1 MLRNARLAACAICA
15 CMVLSACNDSYKV
28 THSVVSSAEETA
40 KSVKATEGN
49 LFAVTYDNS
58 KLVNLSF
65 TNLGID
71 FQKPLL
77 SYTFTSPYGA
87 RWGRMH
93 KGVDLAVAEGTSV
106 YAAED
111 GTIYNV
117 SHSSSGYGNCIIVY
131 HGKQGGIDYYTRY
144 AHLLDTLNAYVGKQV
159 KQGEKIALSGNT
171 GNSTGPHLHFEI
183 LENLNAVDP
192 TKYLDF

>member
-1 MLRNARLAACAICA
+1 MLRNARLVACAICA

-28 THSVVSSAEETA
+28 THSVISSAEETA
-40 KSVKATEGN
+40 KSVETEGN

-77 SYTFTSPYGA
+77 NYTFTSPYGA

-93 KGVDLAVAEGTSV
+93 RGVDLAVAEGTSV

-131 HGKQGGIDYYTRY
+131 HGEQGGIDYYTRY
-144 AHLLDTLNAYVGKQV
+144 AHLSDTLDVYVGKQV

>member
-15 CMVLSACNDSYKV
+15 CMILSACNDSYKV
-28 THSVVSSAEETA
+28 THSVVSSVEETA

-87 RWGRMH
+87 RWGRMQ

-111 GTIYNV
+111 GSIYNV
-117 SHSSSGYGNCIIVY
+117 SHSSSGYGICIIVY
-131 HGKQGGIDYYTRY
+131 HG
-144 AHLLDTLNAYVGKQV
+144 
-159 KQGEKIALSGNT
+159 
-171 GNSTGPHLHFEI
+171 
-183 LENLNAVDP
+183 
-192 TKYLDF
+192 

>member
-1 MLRNARLAACAICA
+1 MLKNVRLIVSAICM
-15 CMVLSACNDSYKV
+15 CMVLSACNDTYKV
-28 THSVVSSAEETA
+28 THSVISSAEETT
-40 KSVKATEGN
+40 KPPEINKGN

-65 TNLGID
+65 TNIGID

-77 SYTFTSPYGA
+77 SYTFTSPYGT

-93 KGVDLAVAEGTSV
+93 KGVDLAVAEGTPV
-106 YAAED
+106 YAAEV
-111 GTIYNV
+111 GTVYNV

-131 HGKQGGIDYYTRY
+131 HGEQGGIEYYTRY
-144 AHLLDTLNAYVGKQV
+144 AHLSDTLDAYVGKQV
-159 KQGEKIALSGNT
+159 KRGEKIALSGNT

-192 TKYLDF
+192 TNFLDF

>member
-1 MLRNARLAACAICA
+1 
-15 CMVLSACNDSYKV
+15 
-28 THSVVSSAEETA
+28 
-40 KSVKATEGN
+40 
-49 LFAVTYDNS
+49 
-58 KLVNLSF
+58 
-65 TNLGID
+65 
-71 FQKPLL
+71 
-77 SYTFTSPYGA
+77 
-87 RWGRMH
+87 MH

-117 SHSSSGYGNCIIVY
+117 SHSSSGYGNCIIIY
-131 HGKQGGIDYYTRY
+131 HGKQCGIDYYTRY
-144 AHLLDTLNAYVGKQV
+144 AHLLDTLGAYVGKQV

>member
-15 CMVLSACNDSYKV
+15 SMVLSACNDSYKV

-144 AHLLDTLNAYVGKQV
+144 AHLLDTLDAYVGKQV

-171 GNSTGPHLHFEI
+171 GNSTGPHLH
-183 LENLNAVDP
+183 LAVRENNEYKNP
-192 TKYLDF
+192 LDFINY

>member
-15 CMVLSACNDSYKV
+15 SMVLSACNDSYKV

-131 HGKQGGIDYYTRY
+131 HGKQSGIDYYTRY
-144 AHLLDTLNAYVGKQV
+144 AHLLDTLDAYVGKQV

>member
-1 MLRNARLAACAICA
+1 
-15 CMVLSACNDSYKV
+15 MVLSACNDSYKV

-117 SHSSSGYGNCIIVY
+117 SHG
-131 HGKQGGIDYYTRY
+131 R
-144 AHLLDTLNAYVGKQV
+144 
-159 KQGEKIALSGNT
+159 
-171 GNSTGPHLHFEI
+171 
-183 LENLNAVDP
+183 
-192 TKYLDF
+192 